1 MSNRIQACDHSHG
14 LQLSVKTL
22 TQQFEE
28 LQQLRERV
36 RRAEARAVRA
46 QRYQARRQ
54 EKSYDYSLRSG
65 ERVH

>member
-22 TQQFEE
+22 AQRFEE

-36 RRAEARAVRA
+36 RRAEAKAVRA
-46 QRYQARRQ
+46 QRFQASRQ
-54 EKSYDYSLRSG
+54 EKGSGYPQLSG